1 MFATANL
8 RGFFSRWWTYFEE
21 RFPLL
26 KHGLSVGVFTISAL
40 SFSSLIRDDITL
52 FGVQAFAVA
61 STTAF
66 LFFLQL
72 RIADEFKDFE
82 EDSLWRPY
90 RPVPRGLVT
99 LRSLAVLGVGTGFT
113 QLILVLL
120 YHPRLIILLII
131 VWVYFG
137 LMSVEFF
144 VRQWLKARPLIYM
157 GTHMVIIPLITL
169 YVTAF
174 DWLRLG
180 TSPPSGLWWFLA
192 MTYFSF
198 AIIEIG
204 RKLRAPQDEEKGVE
218 TYSVLWGQKGAV
230 LAWLGGIAVTSFFA
244 LGAARQIGYVVPV
257 ATVSGVC
264 LMAAATIS
272 CRFLRE
278 QKSGGGKVFDQVSG
292 LCTLLL
298 FLALGPIPLL
308 EAALRRGAL

>member
-1 MFATANL
+1 VIATANL
-8 RGFFSRWWTYFEE
+8 HGFFSRWWIYFEE

-26 KHGLSVGVFTISAL
+26 KHGLSVGIFTISAL
-40 SFSSLIRDDITL
+40 SFSSLIRDDIAP
-52 FGVQAFAVA
+52 FWGQAFPVA
-61 STTAF
+61 FATTF

-82 EDSLWRPY
+82 EDSRWRPY

-99 LRSLAVLGVGTGFT
+99 LRSLAVLGVGTGFA
-113 QLILVLL
+113 QAILVLL
-120 YHPRLIILLII
+120 YQPRLIMLLII
-131 VWVYFG
+131 VWAYFG

-180 TSPPSGLWWFLA
+180 SSPSSGLWWFLA

-198 AIIEIG
+198 SIIEIG
-204 RKLRAPQDEEKGVE
+204 RKLRAPEDEEKGVE
-218 TYSVLWGQKGAV
+218 TYSVLWGPKGAV
-230 LAWLGGIAVTSFFA
+230 LAWLGGIAITSGFA
-244 LGAARQIGYVVPV
+244 VGAARQISYVVPV
-257 ATVSGVC
+257 ATVSGLC
-264 LMAAATIS
+264 LMVAVAVS
-272 CRFLRE
+272 VRFLRKQE
-278 QKSGGGKVFDQVSG
+278 AGGGKIFDQISA
-292 LCTLLL
+292 LCTVLL

-308 EAALRRGAL
+308 EAALRRAAL

>member
-1 MFATANL
+1 VVATANL
-8 RGFFSRWWTYFEE
+8 HGFFSRWWAYSEE

-26 KHGLSVGVFTISAL
+26 KHGLSVGVFTLSAL

-61 STTAF
+61 FTTVF

-82 EDSLWRPY
+82 EDSRWRPY

-120 YHPRLIILLII
+120 YQPQLIIFLII
-131 VWVYFG
+131 VWAYFG

-218 TYSVLWGQKGAV
+218 TYSVLWGRKGAV

-272 CRFLRE
+272 YRFLRE
-278 QKSGGGKVFDQVSG
+278 QESGGGKVFDQVSG
-292 LCTLLL
+292 FCILLL
-298 FLALGPIPLL
+298 FLVLGPIPLL
-308 EAALRRGAL
+308 EAAMRRGAL